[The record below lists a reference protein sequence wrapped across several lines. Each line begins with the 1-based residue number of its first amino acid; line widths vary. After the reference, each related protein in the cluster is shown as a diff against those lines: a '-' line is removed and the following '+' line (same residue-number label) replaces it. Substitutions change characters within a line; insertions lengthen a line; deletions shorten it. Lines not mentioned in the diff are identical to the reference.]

1 MDFCGKEVPDPY
13 GYGIEE
19 YRYVFSVMEGGMY
32 ALMDKLFKKELKA
45 LLAKE
50 GGVSEENATPAPQK
64 KRGRKKKTAQEA

>member
-13 GYGIEE
+13 GYGMEE
-19 YRYVFSVMEGGMY
+19 YRYVFALMQDSMY

-45 LLAKE
+45 LLEKE
-50 GGVSEENATPAPQK
+50 GGMVEDTATPAPKK